1 MSKAQNQKRNQIKQ
15 ARLEIVG
22 TLYKR
27 GYSIRKIAAE
37 VMRRLDLKACST
49 QTIHADI
56 QELLNEWRKER
67 LENIDDALQLELS
80 RIDDTIKV
88 LWDQWEKSTQDRTI
102 TKNRRKGAP
111 VRNTPDNNSGGNSD
125 NQPSERMRTIFREE
139 MSQEVVGLGDVSYIA
154 EIRQQLVE
162 RRKLLGLYSAE
173 KREIKAAVTEISREE
188 LEQELRRLELLTDD

>member
-22 TLYKR
+22 QLYKR

-56 QELLNEWRKER
+56 HELLSEWRESR
-67 LENIDDALQLELS
+67 LDNIDDAIQLELS
-80 RIDDTIKV
+80 RIDDTIRE
-88 LWDQWEKSTQDRTI
+88 LWDQWEKSKQDRTV

-111 VRNTPDNNSGGNSD
+111 VRENNGNGNNGS
-125 NQPSERMRTIFREE
+125 NRTSERIRTLYQEE
-139 MSQEVVGLGDVSYIA
+139 MTQDIVGLGDVSYIS
-154 EIRQQLVE
+154 EIRQQLIE
-162 RRKLLGLYSAE
+162 RRKLLGLYSAD
-173 KREIKAAVTEISREE
+173 KREIRAITEISRED
-188 LEQELRRLELLTDD
+188 LEKELRRLELLTDD

>member
-1 MSKAQNQKRNQIKQ
+1 MSKAQNQRRNQIKQ

-22 TLYKR
+22 QLYKR
-27 GYSIRKIAAE
+27 GYSIRKIADE
-37 VMRRLDLKACST
+37 VMRRLDLKSCST
-49 QTIHADI
+49 RTIHDDI
-56 QELLNEWRKER
+56 HELLNEWRESR
-67 LENIDDALQLELS
+67 LDNIDDAIQLELS

-111 VRNTPDNNSGGNSD
+111 VRENNNQNNGNRA
-125 NQPSERMRTIFREE
+125 SERIRTLYQEE

-154 EIRQQLVE
+154 EIRQQLIE

-173 KREIKAAVTEISREE
+173 KREIKAVTEISREE
-188 LEQELRRLELLTDD
+188 LEKELRRLELLTDD

>member
-22 TLYKR
+22 QLYKR

-37 VMRRLDLKACST
+37 VMRRLALKTCST

-56 QELLNEWRKER
+56 QELLVEWRESR
-67 LENIDDALQLELS
+67 LDNIDDALQLELS

-88 LWDQWEKSTQDRTI
+88 LWEQWEKSTQDRTV
-102 TKNRRKGAP
+102 TKNKRKGAP
-111 VRNTPDNNSGGNSD
+111 VRENNGNRTP
-125 NQPSERMRTIFREE
+125 ERIRTLIQEE

-154 EIRQQLVE
+154 EIRQQLME

-173 KREIKAAVTEISREE
+173 KREVKTVTEISREE
-188 LEQELRRLELLTDD
+188 LEQELRRLELLTGE